1 MDIPLN
7 HHKMFIFSDGNCH
20 ETTMNF
26 IPWRQVIDTAH
37 LHGALGGFKRLAL
50 TKFAEDAKV
59 RAVGGRLGAR
69 GGGKCREKVG
79 KSWKM
84 EGKPREK
91 RGKRLETLGKCE
103 ENVEKK
109 MGKGKGWGK
118 KWENWRM
125 LGAPGGK
132 SWKNM
137 RNM

>member
-7 HHKMFIFSDGNCH
+7 HHKMIIFSDGNCH

-118 KWENWRM
+118 N
-125 LGAPGGK
+125 GK
-132 SWKNM
+132 IGEC
-137 RNM
+137 